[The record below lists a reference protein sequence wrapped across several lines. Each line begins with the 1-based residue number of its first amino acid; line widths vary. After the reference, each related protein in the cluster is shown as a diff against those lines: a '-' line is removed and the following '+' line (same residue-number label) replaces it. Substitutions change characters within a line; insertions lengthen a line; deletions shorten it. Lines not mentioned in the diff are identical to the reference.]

1 MKAKLIEQIGNWLV
15 GLGINQDFVF
25 TLIAIVA
32 LILIVILSFFADAI
46 AKKIILVSLQRI
58 IAKSKTQWDD
68 ILF

>member
-58 IAKSKTQWDD
+58 IAK
-68 ILF
+68 